1 MNKTIG
7 MFLGALGTMVS
18 LSSAA
23 APCSPERGQ
32 KIFDSKCAMCHSAKK
47 EAGHLVGPNLSSVL
61 GRGVGKAANFNY
73 SPALASATDTW
84 DEKTLDAFLKAP
96 AATRPGTT
104 MPFSGIKNDQDRG
117 AVTCFLKTQTQ

>member
-1 MNKTIG
+1 
-7 MFLGALGTMVS
+7 MFLGALSAMVS
-18 LSSAA
+18 LSCAA

-32 KIFDSKCAMCHSAKK
+32 QIFDSKCAMCHSAKK
-47 EAGHLVGPNLSSVL
+47 DAGHLVGPNLSSVL

-73 SPALASATDTW
+73 SPALANAKDTW

-96 AATRPGTT
+96 AVARPGTA
-104 MPFSGIKNDQDRG
+104 MPFSGIKNDQERG